1 MTATLTERYIAATVR
16 GLPPGL
22 QSEVRDELQT
32 SIADAI
38 DARAENGEP
47 VALAEREVL
56 TELGDPGILAAGYA
70 DRPLHL
76 IGPRY
81 FLTWWRL
88 LKVLLAIVPAC
99 AVGGVVIAQALT
111 GAAIGQII
119 GEAVV
124 VALSVIVHV
133 SFWTTLVFVIL
144 ERTGA
149 DTGVGWSVDQ
159 LPNPPE
165 SADSRTGRADLV
177 VSLVLLALF
186 AGALLWDRFIGFAY
200 VGGELR
206 HVLDPA
212 LWPWGIGAVLVVIAG
227 EAALAIAVY
236 ARGTWSAALAA
247 VNTVLAIAFLSMALT
262 ALGTGALF
270 DDRVVDA
277 VFAHGGDAATPVLG
291 ALAGVLIA
299 GISIW
304 DAVDGWRKVRLHRRA
319 A

>member
-1 MTATLTERYIAATVR
+1 MTTTLTERYIAATVR

-76 IGPRY
+76 VGPRY

-111 GAAIGQII
+111 GAGIGQII

-124 VALSVIVHV
+124 VALSVVVHV

-149 DTGVGWSVDQ
+149 DTGVRWSVDQ
-159 LPNPPE
+159 LPEPAN
-165 SADSRTGRADLV
+165 SRVGRADLV

-200 VGGELR
+200 VAGELR
-206 HVLDPA
+206 HVLNPA
-212 LWPWGIGAVLVVIAG
+212 LWPWGIGAVLVLIAG

-236 ARGTWSAALAA
+236 ARGRWTAALAA
-247 VNTVLAIAFLSMALT
+247 VNTVLALAFLSLALT

-270 DDRVVDA
+270 DDGVVDE

-299 GISIW
+299 GIAVW
-304 DAVDGWRKVRLHRRA
+304 DAVDGWRKVRLHRSPA
-319 A
+319 